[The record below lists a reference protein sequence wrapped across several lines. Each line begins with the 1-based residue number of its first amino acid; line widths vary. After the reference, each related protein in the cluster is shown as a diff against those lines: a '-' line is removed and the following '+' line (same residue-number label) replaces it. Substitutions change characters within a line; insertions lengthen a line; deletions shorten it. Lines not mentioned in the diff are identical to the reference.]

1 MFDTL
6 KSFIG
11 ELFETP
17 QERVFEDQDYR
28 LAAAALLV
36 HIAAIDGEFDS
47 KERTR
52 VQRLVEERFN
62 LSHAQARE
70 LIAHA
75 TESEREAVDL
85 YGFTSVLKRSL
96 GEEGRRQLVGMLWE
110 LAYADGDIDE
120 CEENVVWR
128 VAELLG
134 VSTRER
140 VTLRRFAREE
150 AASEEAWPPGPWSD
164 SRS

>member
-150 AASEEAWPPGPWSD
+150 AASEEASPPGPWSEP
-164 SRS
+164 RS

>member
-11 ELFETP
+11 ELFEAP

-28 LAAAALLV
+28 LAAVALLV
-36 HIAAIDGEFDS
+36 HIAAIDGEFDAS
-47 KERTR
+47 ERTR

-85 YGFTSVLKRSL
+85 YHFTSVLKRSL
-96 GEEGRRQLVGMLWE
+96 DEEGRRQLVGMLWE

-140 VTLRRFAREE
+140 VTLRQYARDE
-150 AASEEAWPPGPWSD
+150 ASSDATVPPGPWSD
-164 SRS
+164 S

>member
-1 MFDTL
+1 MFDSL

-11 ELFETP
+11 ELFEAP
-17 QERVFEDQDYR
+17 EARVFDDQDYV

-36 HIAAIDGEFDS
+36 HIAGVDGEFDPT
-47 KERTR
+47 ERAR

-70 LIAHA
+70 LITQA

-85 YGFTSVLKRSL
+85 YHFTSVLKRSL

-110 LAYADGDIDE
+110 IAYADGDIDE

-140 VTLRRFAREE
+140 VSLRRFAREE
-150 AASEEAWPPGPWSD
+150 RASEEATPPGPWSD
-164 SRS
+164 S

>member
-11 ELFETP
+11 ELFEAP
-17 QERVFEDQDYR
+17 QERVFEDQDFH

-36 HIAAIDGEFDS
+36 HIAAIA
-47 KERTR
+47 R
-52 VQRLVEERFN
+52 VQKLVEERFK

-85 YGFTSVLKRSL
+85 YHFTSVLKRAL
-96 GEEGRRQLVGMLWE
+96 DEEGRRQLVGMLWE

-140 VTLRRFAREE
+140 VTLRQYARDE
-150 AASEEAWPPGPWSD
+150 ASGDATAPPGPWSD
-164 SRS
+164 S

>member
-1 MFDTL
+1 
-6 KSFIG
+6 
-11 ELFETP
+11 
-17 QERVFEDQDYR
+17 
-28 LAAAALLV
+28 
-36 HIAAIDGEFDS
+36 
-47 KERTR
+47 
-52 VQRLVEERFN
+52 VQKLVEERFN
-62 LSHAQARE
+62 LSHAQARD

-85 YGFTSVLKRSL
+85 YHFTSVLKRAL
-96 GEEGRRQLVGMLWE
+96 DEEGRRQLVGMLWE

-140 VTLRRFAREE
+140 VTLRQYARDE
-150 AASEEAWPPGPWSD
+150 ASSDATEPRGPWSD
-164 SRS
+164 S

>member
-11 ELFETP
+11 ELFEAP

-28 LAAAALLV
+28 LAAGALLV
-36 HIAAIDGEFDS
+36 HIAAIDGEFDAA
-47 KERTR
+47 ERAR

-62 LSHAQARE
+62 LSHTQAHE

-75 TESEREAVDL
+75 TEREREAVDL
-85 YGFTSVLKRSL
+85 YHFTSVLKRSL
-96 GEEGRRQLVGMLWE
+96 DDEGRRQLVGMLWE
-110 LAYADGDIDE
+110 IAYADGDIDE

-140 VTLRRFAREE
+140 VTLRQFAREE
-150 AASEEAWPPGPWSD
+150 AENEEPPPPGPWSP
-164 SRS
+164 S

>member
-11 ELFETP
+11 ELFEAP
-17 QERVFEDQDYR
+17 QERVFEEQDYR
-28 LAAAALLV
+28 LAAGALLV
-36 HIAAIDGEFDS
+36 HIAAIDGEFDAT
-47 KERTR
+47 ERAR
-52 VQRLVEERFN
+52 VQRLVEERFS
-62 LSHAQARE
+62 LSHGQAHK

-85 YGFTSVLKRSL
+85 YHFTSVLKRSL
-96 GEEGRRQLVGMLWE
+96 DEEGRRHLVGMLWE
-110 LAYADGDIDE
+110 IAYADGDIDE

-134 VSTRER
+134 VSTRDR
-140 VTLRRFAREE
+140 VTLRQFAREE
-150 AASEEAWPPGPWSD
+150 AESEEPPPPGPWSP
-164 SRS
+164 S

>member
-11 ELFETP
+11 ELFEAP
-17 QERVFEDQDYR
+17 EERAFEEQDYR

-36 HIAAIDGEFDS
+36 HIAAVDGVFDPG
-47 KERTR
+47 EREH
-52 VQRLVEERFN
+52 VQKLVEERFN
-62 LSHAQARE
+62 LPPAKAHE
-70 LIAHA
+70 LIAQA

-85 YGFTSVLKRSL
+85 YHFTSVLKRSL

-110 LAYADGDIDE
+110 IAYADDDIDE

-150 AASEEAWPPGPWSD
+150 AEREEATPRGPWSD
-164 SRS
+164 S